1 MQSIHQGWVGT
12 TTPPSSPEKKES
24 PPLSSSFFSPKILLT
39 ICFIIYIIFTISNPW
54 TWAARTQPLHSS
66 PQANPPVVSKPIKQF
81 VLFLIF
87 RMKKTNDGV
96 KDESTDKP
104 PNISIV
110 DPPVIQPSLP
120 GALPGTAN
128 EDYTIEEEINEVFLH
143 TLATAPDDIV
153 PPGKSLRSALTCSE
167 L

>member
-1 MQSIHQGWVGT
+1 
-12 TTPPSSPEKKES
+12 
-24 PPLSSSFFSPKILLT
+24 
-39 ICFIIYIIFTISNPW
+39 
-54 TWAARTQPLHSS
+54 
-66 PQANPPVVSKPIKQF
+66 
-81 VLFLIF
+81 
-87 RMKKTNDGV
+87 MKKTNDGV

-120 GALPGTAN
+120 GASPGTAN
-128 EDYTIEEEINEVFLH
+128 EDYTIEEEINKVFLH

-153 PPGKSLRSALTCSE
+153 PPGKLLRSALTCSE